1 VRVRWPDG
9 RVEEHWSPSL
19 VVHDH
24 LSAGERYRVDDFVAR
39 CLAAM
44 TEADR
49 RVRARYGFACTG
61 AAATVEAVGTS
72 AERHRPDDVVE
83 VLSVEPPLPPAEGAA

>member
-1 VRVRWPDG
+1 
-9 RVEEHWSPSL
+9 
-19 VVHDH
+19 
-24 LSAGERYRVDDFVAR
+24 
-39 CLAAM
+39 
-44 TEADR
+44 
-49 RVRARYGFACTG
+49 VRARYGFACTG